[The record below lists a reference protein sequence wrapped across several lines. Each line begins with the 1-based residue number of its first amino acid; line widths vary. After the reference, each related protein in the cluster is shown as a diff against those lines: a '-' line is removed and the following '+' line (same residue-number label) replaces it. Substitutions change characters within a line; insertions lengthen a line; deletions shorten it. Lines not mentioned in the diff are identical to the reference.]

1 MSSIC
6 AKHSFINISVRFGV
20 HLSKNSIANAI
31 SEAFSPFVLSGLL
44 VTLIAISTDSTWG
57 TPVAISLVFI
67 VAIPLALSIWLHRTG
82 RTTDRFIQ
90 VRKQRTP
97 FYLATLASFIIGAV
111 SLNFIDTSHEVPL
124 AINLSTATL
133 VLVIAVNL
141 KLKVSIHALVSAL
154 FAVVFPFYFFT
165 PFVGHVLGMGIWAAT
180 VWSRYTLKRHSAPE
194 LVTGTLFGIVLALIY
209 LSLR

>member
-6 AKHSFINISVRFGV
+6 AKYCFINISVHFGV
-20 HLSKNSIANAI
+20 HLSKNSIANAV
-31 SEAFSPFVLSGLL
+31 SEVFSPFVLSGLL
-44 VTLIAISTDSTWG
+44 VTMIAISTDSTWG
-57 TPVAISLVFI
+57 VPVAIDLIFI
-67 VAIPLALSIWLHRTG
+67 VAIPLAISIWLHRTG

-90 VRKQRTP
+90 LRKQRTP
-97 FYLATLASFIIGAV
+97 FYLATLASFIIGAI

-124 AINLSTATL
+124 AINLSTAML

-154 FAVVFPFYFFT
+154 FAIVSPFYFPSLFA
-165 PFVGHVLGMGIWAAT
+165 GYILGVGIWATT